1 MSPAAE
7 PRVRAAIGQ
16 TEQTKSSWDAC
27 SAYLGLEEPIREIR
41 YMAGIA
47 RDLAYDLLDIEKP
60 ETDEVII
67 RMSKRQHE
75 QLFFAIQNAH
85 NRAENLEKIY
95 CCGFQSGEG

>member
-1 MSPAAE
+1 
-7 PRVRAAIGQ
+7 
-16 TEQTKSSWDAC
+16 
-27 SAYLGLEEPIREIR
+27 
-41 YMAGIA
+41 MAGIA